1 MGIFLGKAADG
12 WVVVAGAQVVGTGL
26 EVQVFAAV
34 AEGVGV
40 QGVGVFFVAE
50 GVVVIALIDRA
61 VEVGGGDY
69 VAVGVEEVVFG
80 LVRTRPADE
89 VDAAQI
95 IVGDGVVLDL
105 CHHVATVE
113 KVGRPEVVHPLGCPD
128 SLGVVGISH
137 TGTIHSQGDQLVE
150 AVVGVGCAAGFIL
163 TMGRGGL
170 CQGVAVGVIGICGGD
185 CLVIFGLGLRQQPVV
200 GIVGVNGGVGFRAC
214 DCHLAPVACSIIGVV
229 DRQAVGLAFLGQSP
243 QTVID
248 IAGDLAGMVGFGL
261 LTAGGIVSIAER
273 GQGFAALFVFQPGD
287 PVGQVVSVGFNGP
300 VGTGQTDPV
309 AVGVVDSCR

>member
-1 MGIFLGKAADG
+1 MRHVGICFQPQLVFPLVDLLRVVPVDHVCGVPVGVLLGEAADG
-12 WVVVAGAQVVGTGL
+12 WVVVSRSQVVGAGFK
-26 EVQVFAAV
+26 VQVFAAV

-40 QGVGVFFVAE
+40 EAVRVLLIAE
-50 GVVVIALIDRA
+50 CVVVVFLVDRA

-150 AVVGVGCAAGFIL
+150 AVVGVGCAAGFVL
-163 TMGRGGL
+163 TVGRGGL
-170 CQGVAVGVIGICGGD
+170 CQGVAVGVISIGGGD
-185 CLVIFGLGLRQQPVV
+185 GFAVFCLALRQQPVV
-200 GIVGVNGGVGFRAC
+200 GVVGKDRGDGSRA
-214 DCHLAPVACSIIGVV
+214 LLG
-229 DRQAVGLAFLGQSP
+229 LGQKNRP
-243 QTVID
+243 
-248 IAGDLAGMVGFGL
+248 
-261 LTAGGIVSIAER
+261 
-273 GQGFAALFVFQPGD
+273 
-287 PVGQVVSVGFNGP
+287 
-300 VGTGQTDPV
+300 
-309 AVGVVDSCR
+309 